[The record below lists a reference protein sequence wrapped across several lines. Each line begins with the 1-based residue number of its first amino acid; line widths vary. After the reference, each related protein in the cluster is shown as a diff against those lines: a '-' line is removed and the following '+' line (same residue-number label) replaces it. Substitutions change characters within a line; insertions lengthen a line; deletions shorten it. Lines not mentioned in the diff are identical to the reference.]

1 MSGAHTPISASAP
14 RALACSLCQKRKVK
28 CDHNK
33 PCGNCVKADVPCIPA
48 PPPMPRRKRQPNAEL
63 RTRLARCEILLEKFA
78 SVQDLAATP
87 STSAAQ
93 STVGEDSPPP
103 SRSPGIETLPDFD
116 DFRDSLTAPSSER
129 DWSSTPRSRLVNDHG
144 STRFTD
150 SLVWG
155 MIKAMQSIIGS
166 EGPIVQEG
174 EGTDLHEDSGSC
186 HNCARIMHREEENA
200 RPTAAQL
207 IRLWQ
212 IFLDRVHPLTKIIHA
227 PSFQPYV
234 VDATGN
240 FGGQPWNI
248 QALLFAICQIAVI
261 SLDEEECMALMGCT
275 RDDAVRRFSSAGRSI
290 LHRHSFLRNND
301 LTTLQAV
308 VLQMLSAHG
317 RSNPRASW
325 ILNGLCVRI
334 AQGLGV
340 HRDGET
346 LGLPP
351 FETEM
356 RRRVWW
362 QIVMLDLHSSFSTGL
377 APSLLPRWC
386 DSKLPTNLND
396 SDMNPGATQ
405 YFTDRQGPTEMIVC
419 LLTFRMGEFLIKT
432 PGLGSTIFQHEA
444 QVLGIDGPPASGI
457 PSPLDAKLKAIDQA
471 LDETMAKYSLPSAG
485 PIHALADKLRYS
497 FSGKLRDM
505 LLSTSQ
511 ESAEGGSA
519 SPQDRLFEFV
529 ILDIGHA
536 MDVCR
541 SLHDKNFRWFL
552 RMFFSQKG
560 FFYLVGQVCQR
571 TSGPLVDHAWQII
584 EDVYLFFEDFANMSQ
599 PWNFGLGTLVLKAWR
614 AREAALRAA
623 LGGQQQPP
631 VPACVEILRDKIGL
645 ATTTNGST
653 PSSSTQQTP
662 GPAGS
667 MGLPGGVV
675 DYNNPTN
682 YNAFGGVV
690 PPWNDMIDEAQ
701 FDWGLWAATAPTNM
715 ETF

>member
-103 SRSPGIETLPDFD
+103 NHSPGIETLPDFD
-116 DFRDSLTAPSSER
+116 DLRDSLTPHSSER
-129 DWSSTPRSRLVNDHG
+129 GWSSTPRSRLVNDHG

-212 IFLDRVHPLTKIIHA
+212 IFLDRVHPLTKILHA

-248 QALLFAICQIAVI
+248 QALLFAICQIAII
-261 SLDEEECMALMGCT
+261 SLDEEECMALMCCT

-325 ILNGLCVRI
+325 ILNGLCVRL

-362 QIVMLDLHSSFSTGL
+362 QIIMLDLHASFSTGL
-377 APSLLPRWC
+377 APSLLPRYC

-419 LLTFRMGEFLIKT
+419 LLTFRMGEFLLKT
-432 PGLGSTIFQHEA
+432 PGLESTIFQHEA
-444 QVLGIDGPPASGI
+444 QILGIDGPPISSI

-505 LLSTSQ
+505 LLPTSQ
-511 ESAEGGSA
+511 EPAEGGSA

-536 MDVCR
+536 VDVCR
-541 SLHDKNFRWFL
+541 SLPDKSFRWFL

-623 LGGQQQPP
+623 LGGQQPP

-653 PSSSTQQTP
+653 PSSSRQQTP
-662 GPAGS
+662 GPTGS
-667 MGLPGGVV
+667 MGLPGGAV